1 MSTTPTSDA
10 EVKLDRLLH
19 QRTGGMIGAL
29 SHQIRGSTLDAALT
43 GTEQITQDSLEAVP
57 LDVAAE
63 APRLLTDARNSRL
76 PGRPSAPHQ
85 RKCPTLMCRH

>member
-29 SHQIRGSTLDAALT
+29 SHQIRGSALDAALT

-63 APRLLTDARNSRL
+63 AP
-76 PGRPSAPHQ
+76 PG
-85 RKCPTLMCRH
+85 C